1 MERSEDRRKTKEE
14 KRQTPPET
22 EEDSLKQFVREVVMP
37 IGEQVAHLVTTRM
50 VRTGLDRLADRT
62 KHPGLRK
69 GLQRLARRQNL
80 VSASISLTFTTLK
93 AGYAYRRGEL
103 DRASFTET
111 LSERFC
117 ATGGAYGGAAI
128 GATLGSFIPGVG
140 TGIGAIVG
148 GMLGSTTGSEI
159 GRSLN
164 ERYFAP
170 SASSATPEEE
180 KTTTSGSRP
189 GPPGRP

>member
-1 MERSEDRRKTKEE
+1 MERSEKNRKTQKEKKPASAE
-14 KRQTPPET
+14 PQ
-22 EEDSLKQFVREVVMP
+22 EDSLKEFVREVLMP

-69 GLQRLARRQNL
+69 GIQKLARRQNF

-93 AGYAYRRGEL
+93 AGYAYRQGEI
-103 DRASFTET
+103 DRAGFTET

-164 ERYFAP
+164 ERYFA
-170 SASSATPEEE
+170 SSPPPDQREEVTRE
-180 KTTTSGSRP
+180 K
-189 GPPGRP
+189 